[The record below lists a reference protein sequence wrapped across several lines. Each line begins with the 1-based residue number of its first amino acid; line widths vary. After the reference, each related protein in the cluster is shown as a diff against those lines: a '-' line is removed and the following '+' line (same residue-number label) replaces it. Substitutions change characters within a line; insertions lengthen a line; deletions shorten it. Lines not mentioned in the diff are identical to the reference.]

1 MADHTRQ
8 ALAESGTARRHMEKE
23 PKMAALPH
31 APQSAS
37 IRSSSVM
44 SQSLLHIGQSV
55 IPDILRLSRGC
66 PRRHR
71 EAQTVSTGRVSG
83 PACFAA
89 RVRRT
94 HEKLPTGS
102 RRVAWRVPERE
113 RLASEHRKGGGP
125 GDRSLGPPA
134 EHRVR
139 CPASDA
145 LMSGARASARPAP
158 QRSDTRTDRLP
169 ALCMH
174 RGVLA
179 CPRAPAARGATTP
192 PARNAQQ
199 IARGQGQDARRARH
213 RSPPPRP
220 HPTAGSGPAAMPS
233 APAAFASTLSTL
245 CAPPSRPA
253 QPEHI
258 MPQAQGAQH
267 LARLRQRPRRG
278 AARQGD
284 GS

>member
-1 MADHTRQ
+1 
-8 ALAESGTARRHMEKE
+8 
-23 PKMAALPH
+23 MAALPH

-179 CPRAPAARGATTP
+179 CPPQPRAAQLRRQRETRSKSLAGKGRTLAAHDTAAPRRDRTLRP
-192 PARNAQQ
+192 
-199 IARGQGQDARRARH
+199 ARGQLRCPAPPQH
-213 RSPPPRP
+213 SLPRSPRSVPLL
-220 HPTAGSGPAAMPS
+220 AGRRNR
-233 APAAFASTLSTL
+233 STS
-245 CAPPSRPA
+245 CR
-253 QPEHI
+253 
-258 MPQAQGAQH
+258 
-267 LARLRQRPRRG
+267 RRRG
-278 AARQGD
+278 HSTWRGCANDPVAAQRDKGTAAD
-284 GS
+284 LLPA